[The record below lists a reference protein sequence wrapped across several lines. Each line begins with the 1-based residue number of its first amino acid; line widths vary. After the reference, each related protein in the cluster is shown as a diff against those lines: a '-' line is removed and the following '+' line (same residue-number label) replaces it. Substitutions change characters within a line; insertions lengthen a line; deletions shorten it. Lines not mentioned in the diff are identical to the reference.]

1 MAEKILN
8 TRIQLK
14 YDSFTNWKTN
24 NPELLAGEV
33 AIAYLGETQTT
44 TTPDNGTHPVMFKVG
59 PGNFNDLPWSSALA
73 ADVYAWAKKARGEST
88 DIDYTKTIKEVV
100 DGEVVSTTTTT
111 ITVQNAIDA
120 LYSAIETLSGDAG
133 SSIADL
139 MALIN
144 KNKDD
149 ITDIVEEIG
158 VASVGDE
165 AATGLYAA
173 IEAAQAKAD
182 AAYVLPDGGIEGD
195 LSASVKESLALAN
208 TAIQDIS
215 HLATTETVN
224 GIDER
229 VGVIEADYLKT
240 ADKTELE
247 GKITTAE
254 TNAKA
259 YADEIKSELLGDDL
273 ADTFNTL
280 KDVQE
285 WVNTHGVEATKL
297 ATALADETK
306 AREDADTDFETR
318 VSALEEKVDV
328 EKVSDEIAA
337 AEGRAATDAQN
348 KADAAKGAAI
358 EAAAAD
364 ATTKAGTAKSEAIA
378 AAAEDATT
386 KANAA
391 EAAAKSHAETKA
403 AEAKEAAIADAASKY
418 QEKGDYLTEITTTA
432 GEGLKVTDKNKID
445 IDTDVVFI
453 FNCGSSSVNV

>member
-73 ADVYAWAKKARGEST
+73 ADVYAWAKKAHGEST

-100 DGEVVSTTTTT
+100 DGEVVSTSTTT
-111 ITVQNAIDA
+111 ITVQSAIDA

-149 ITDIVEEIG
+149 IDDIVEEIG
-158 VASVGDE
+158 VAKSGDK
-165 AATGLYAA
+165 AATGLHAA
-173 IEAAQAKAD
+173 IEAAQTKAD
-182 AAYVLPDGGIEGD
+182 AAYVLPEGGIEDD
-195 LSASVKESLALAN
+195 LSASVKESLAKAN
-208 TAIQDIS
+208 TAIQSIS

-224 GIDER
+224 GIDGR
-229 VGVIEADYLKT
+229 VGTIEADYLKA
-240 ADKTELE
+240 ADKTILE

-259 YADEIKSELLGDDL
+259 YADEIKADLLGDDL

-280 KDVQE
+280 KDVQD

-306 AREDADTDFETR
+306 AREDADKGFETR
-318 VSALEEKVDV
+318 VSALEGKVDV
-328 EKVSDEIAA
+328 EKVSDAIAA
-337 AEGRAATDAQN
+337 AEGRAAADATKKADDAQ
-348 KADAAKGAAI
+348 AAAI
-358 EAAAAD
+358 AAAATD

-403 AEAKEAAIADAASKY
+403 TEAKEAAIADAASKY
-418 QEKGDYLTEITTTA
+418 LTEITTTI
-432 GEGLKVTDKNKID
+432 GEGLTVTDKNKID